1 MEFRTVIDV
10 QFKEFDQTVF
20 EKSWIWLSDPEIK
33 RLIGTPETDKDFRE
47 KWFNSLK
54 ERDDYYIRSV
64 WRDDEPIGTAG
75 IKHITVTDGEA
86 FLYIG
91 EKKYWGKAVGLQMLQ
106 YIIDYGRSLGL
117 SSLYALILKEN
128 INSIKLA
135 SRFGFEK
142 EKELD
147 GEIIMMRC
155 YL

>member
-33 RLIGTPETDKDFRE
+33 RLTGTPETDKDFRE

-75 IKHITVTDGEA
+75 IKHITATDGEA

-128 INSIKLA
+128 INSIKLV